1 MEKTQEKRI
10 RTRNMRRILDA
21 ATEVFARKGF
31 DGTRITEIAEATGLP
46 KANVYYYFGSKDD
59 IYRSVIARLIQSW
72 DEALEEIA
80 LEKDPAEALTRYV
93 TAKLRFSRQ
102 YPTES
107 RLFASEI
114 LRGAEFLT
122 DQEREH
128 IREVTNQRVAVIEAW
143 IAAGKIAQVDARHL
157 LIMLWATTQF
167 YADFEPVVRDALG
180 NRKLKVA
187 DFDAA
192 ARCITETILVGL
204 MPRENNRT

>member
-1 MEKTQEKRI
+1 MEKAQEKRI

-204 MPRENNRT
+204 IPRENNRT

>member
-1 MEKTQEKRI
+1 
-10 RTRNMRRILDA
+10 MRRILDA

-93 TAKLRFSRQ
+93 TAKLRFSRE

-143 IAAGKIAQVDARHL
+143 IAAGKIAEVDARHL
-157 LIMLWATTQF
+157 LIMLWAATQF
-167 YADFEPVVRDALG
+167 YADFDPVVRDALG

-192 ARCITETILVGL
+192 ARCITDTILVGL
-204 MPRENNRT
+204 IPREINRT

>member
-1 MEKTQEKRI
+1 MGKAQEERI
-10 RTRNMRRILDA
+10 RTRTMRRILDA

-93 TAKLRFSRQ
+93 TAKLRFSRE

-143 IAAGKIAQVDARHL
+143 IAAGKIAEVDARHL
-157 LIMLWATTQF
+157 LIMLWAATQF
-167 YADFEPVVRDALG
+167 YADFDPVVRDALG

-192 ARCITETILVGL
+192 ARCITDTILVGL
-204 MPRENNRT
+204 IPREINRT

>member
-1 MEKTQEKRI
+1 MEKAQEKRI

-46 KANVYYYFGSKDD
+46 KANVYYYFASKDD
-59 IYRSVIARLIQSW
+59 IYRSVIARLIHSW

-114 LRGAEFLT
+114 LRGAKFLT

>member
-1 MEKTQEKRI
+1 MGKAQEERI
-10 RTRNMRRILDA
+10 RTRTMRRILDA

-93 TAKLRFSRQ
+93 TAKLRFSRE

-157 LIMLWATTQF
+157 LIMLWAATQF
-167 YADFEPVVRDALG
+167 YADFDPVVRDALG

-192 ARCITETILVGL
+192 ARCITDTILVGL
-204 MPRENNRT
+204 IPREINRT

>member
-1 MEKTQEKRI
+1 
-10 RTRNMRRILDA
+10 MRRILDA

-93 TAKLRFSRQ
+93 TAKLRFSRD

-157 LIMLWATTQF
+157 LIMLWAATQF
-167 YADFEPVVRDALG
+167 YADFDPVVRDALG

-192 ARCITETILVGL
+192 ARCITDTILVGL
-204 MPRENNRT
+204 IPREINRT